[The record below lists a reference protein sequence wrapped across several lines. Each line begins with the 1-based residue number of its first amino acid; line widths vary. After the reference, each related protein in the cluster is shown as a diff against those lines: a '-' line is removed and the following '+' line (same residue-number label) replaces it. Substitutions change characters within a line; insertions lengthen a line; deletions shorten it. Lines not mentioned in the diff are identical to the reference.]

1 VLVRLTAECNRY
13 RDAQPFYTVAYGVR
27 AGGRAQVVRHTPTW
41 DRAHTLL
48 TWFLRDVTDP
58 VVLGTAPPL
67 PPPRGRRRRVQYSE
81 RPDYGGRQLPRLRT
95 LSAARGFGARL

>member
-1 VLVRLTAECNRY
+1 VQSLP
-13 RDAQPFYTVAYGVR
+13 QPFYTVAYGVR

-58 VVLGTAPPL
+58 VVLGTRHL
-67 PPPRGRRRRVQYSE
+67 CRRRGAVAAGSSTVSGPTMAGGSCHASE
-81 RPDYGGRQLPRLRT
+81 R
-95 LSAARGFGARL
+95 